1 METAKGELAFHQTV
15 TDPALTRENE
25 QNRSCCNNQGKQ
37 MKHSTY
43 LTCAAILT
51 GSLALVQPAA
61 AETLRLLTWGNYAP
75 ETVIAKFEEET
86 GHTVEV
92 TLSNNEEMIA
102 KLRATG
108 GGGFDLAQ
116 PSQDRITGPQME
128 FGIYKPIDLSQID
141 ESQFIPSMLAAT
153 KGNTTVNGEVYGVPH
168 VWGTSGLVVNTA
180 EAPDVTDYT
189 DLCVDAVAG
198 KVSYR
203 LKRPTLIGFAFA
215 MGMDPFAAYDDADAY
230 TEIMEKVGEELI
242 DCKPN
247 VKAYWGGGDELMN
260 LVRSGEVVASMA
272 WDTGGWKLNADNPD
286 ITFVAPEAG
295 ALGWIDTFVLPA
307 KGRADEAAYDWINF
321 VMQPEIAAM
330 ITDTAGNF
338 TASKGAD
345 EYVSAEL
352 KARYQASFPPEAV
365 DNIKWYPPVPA
376 GLEAIEGGILD
387 RVKAAQ

>member
-1 METAKGELAFHQTV
+1 MQPKQTKLAV
-15 TDPALTRENE
+15 SVL
-25 QNRSCCNNQGKQ
+25 G
-37 MKHSTY
+37 
-43 LTCAAILT
+43 
-51 GSLALVQPAA
+51 LALAGWAQSATA
-61 AETLRLLTWGNYAP
+61 DTLRLLTWGGYAP
-75 ETVIAKFEEET
+75 ENVVAMFEKET

-116 PSQDRITGPQME
+116 PSQDRIAGPQAE
-128 FGIYKPIDLSQID
+128 FGTYKPMDMSKIDD
-141 ESQFIPSMLAAT
+141 SQFIPSMLQAT
-153 KGNTTVNGEVYGVPH
+153 MLNTTVDGEVYGVPH

-180 EAPDVTDYT
+180 MAGSVKDYT
-189 DLCVDAVAG
+189 DLCNADVAG

-215 MGMDPFAAYDDADAY
+215 MGMDPFAAYGDTAAY
-230 TEIMEKVGEELI
+230 TDIMQKVEAKLVE
-242 DCKPN
+242 CKPN
-247 VKAYWGGGDELMN
+247 VKTYWGGGDELMG

-286 ITFVAPEAG
+286 ITFVAPASG

-307 KGRADEAAYDWINF
+307 KGQADDAAYAWINF
-321 VMQPEIAAM
+321 VMKPEVAAM
-330 ITDTAGNF
+330 ITEAAGNF

-345 EYVSAEL
+345 EFASADL
-352 KARYQASFPPEAV
+352 KARYRASFPPEAV

-376 GLEAIEGGILD
+376 GLEMIEGGVLD
-387 RVKAAQ
+387 RVKAAN